1 MIMKRLVTIIL
12 ILLINKLSF
21 SQIWDGD
28 FIGIDSIWNISTP
41 TSINPI
47 SMRDMHN
54 YSDMTLY
61 LAGVFANANEGDA
74 HGIASWDTDT
84 IWIYQEGVGGGSV
97 EAVILYKDT
106 LYIGG
111 SFNTASGNSNTAN
124 IAVWNGSNWESTNLG
139 QADSDVYDFCIYH
152 DTLFVAGNFGHIG
165 ALECNKIAAYHGGE
179 WINVGSMGMWT
190 KALAVFND
198 ELYAGGYWGVRKYL
212 GGTEWE
218 TFNPGPNGYV
228 NELMVD
234 TINSLLLVGGEFS
247 HIGEEVSVCS
257 AIWDGFNWISTGW
270 GGSTTIWPQ
279 ASALYRGEFYTG
291 NGAVIEDDVW
301 TFWIR
306 KWNGET
312 WDSIGGTF
320 DSTISSLEVF
330 RDTLYI
336 GGYFAF
342 WGGDSPVPDK
352 RNKGMVKLFMPDN
365 GCDYLKP
372 RINTYADTFYL
383 EGGEVD
389 VNLYNNNP
397 YAESWEWDF
406 GTSTGSVS
414 STQAV
419 EYIYNYPGTYN
430 VRVTVTDGQCVK
442 TAEKEIK
449 IYLNTSVS
457 DESKQNTLNV
467 FPNPAG
473 EKVNVEYFVSDGV
486 ENVSIQIISPS
497 GQTLKSLHL
506 KKGENKIEISTNDW
520 DCDFVIINVVI
531 DSEVSNTRK
540 VIIEKK

>member
-1 MIMKRLVTIIL
+1 MKRIVTIL
-12 ILLINKLSF
+12 ILLLIYKLSF
-21 SQIWDGD
+21 SQVWDGE
-28 FIGIDSIWNISTP
+28 FIGIDSIWNISSP
-41 TSINPI
+41 TTVNPVSMEKIYDWNDSI
-47 SMRDMHN
+47 
-54 YSDMTLY
+54 LY
-61 LAGVFANANEGDA
+61 LGGGFVYTNSTFINS
-74 HGIASWDTDT
+74 IASWNTDT
-84 IWIYQEGVGGGSV
+84 IKGYQEGVSSGGV
-97 EAVILYKDT
+97 KAIIIYKDT

-111 SFNTASGNSNTAN
+111 SFNTASGNVNTAN
-124 IAVWNGSNWESTNLG
+124 MAVWNGSNWQSTTIG
-139 QADSDVYDFCIYH
+139 QPGSYVYDFVEYH
-152 DTLFVAGNFGHIG
+152 DTLFVGGSFSTIG
-165 ALECNKIAAYHGGE
+165 GVEYNKIAAYNGGE

-190 KALAVFND
+190 KALSVFND

-279 ASALYRGEFYTG
+279 ASAYYRGEFYTG
-291 NGAVIEDDVW
+291 NGAVIVDDVW

-306 KWNGET
+306 KWNGEA

-352 RNKGMVKLFMPDN
+352 RNKGMVKLYMPDN

-397 YAESWEWDF
+397 YADTWEWDF
-406 GTSTGSVS
+406 GDSQTGYVKDP
-414 STQAV
+414 V
-419 EYIYNYPGTYN
+419 HTYN
-430 VRVTVTDGQCVK
+430 DIGEYNVQVTVSQDGCVK
-442 TAEKEIK
+442 TANKTIYIEQGSDIK
-449 IYLNTSVS
+449 DFETIEL
-457 DESKQNTLNV
+457 QV
-467 FPNPAG
+467 FPNPSSNG
-473 EKVNVEYFVSDGV
+473 F
-486 ENVSIQIISPS
+486 
-497 GQTLKSLHL
+497 TLKTSLQTYKNAEIKIAGLNGHL
-506 KKGENKIEISTNDW
+506 KDIIPVNGETTVIPTKGWKPGTYVCNLFIDGKLVKTEKLIFQNK
-520 DCDFVIINVVI
+520 
-531 DSEVSNTRK
+531 TR
-540 VIIEKK
+540 